1 MTLDNS
7 TPPDLRSIELNTL
20 ALDIL
25 QNAAISATSTVV
37 QVSLSSLSFGEEPQA
52 CQILNHCSE
61 KTTGVLTIVVI
72 AAIYFL
78 MSERTFVSNKTT
90 LTPYDSSRGS
100 VAQTNGRILL
110 LCTTLLYGST
120 VTYMAALIWAWSEGD
135 RLISKAV
142 GGLFSSFY
150 DGRDDMAIYKKA
162 LHKQSWMMTITLA
175 VNVSP
180 PAMTS
185 VPQYSNADLV
195 SLPQLVTG
203 DAIVWWRACVI
214 WKHKLVNWI
223 GVLLLTCTASMSR
236 SSVLGPLPRLIPPM
250 FVEPLGWPWR
260 GVLTQLGLRSCSKA
274 IYRHG

>member
-61 KTTGVLTIVVI
+61 NTTGVLTIVVI

-110 LCTTLLYGST
+110 LCTILLYGST
-120 VTYMAALIWAWSEGD
+120 VTYMAALIWAWSSRA
-135 RLISKAV
+135 RLISKAAD
-142 GGLFSSFY
+142 GLSSASY
-150 DGRDDMAIYKKA
+150 DGQGATAAFEDAI
-162 LHKQSWMMTITLA
+162 HKQSWMMTFALGA
-175 VNVSP
+175 NVS
-180 PAMTS
+180 A
-185 VPQYSNADLV
+185 
-195 SLPQLVTG
+195 
-203 DAIVWWRACVI
+203 VI
-214 WKHKLVNWI
+214 
-223 GVLLLTCTASMSR
+223 SEEEE
-236 SSVLGPLPRLIPPM
+236 
-250 FVEPLGWPWR
+250 F
-260 GVLTQLGLRSCSKA
+260 
-274 IYRHG
+274 